1 MWFSRKFR
9 MIVDEVRGLRQEI
22 RELILLIREHFKK

>member
-9 MIVDEVRGLRQEI
+9 MIYDAIQGLRQEI
-22 RELILLIREHFKK
+22 RELILLIKEKSK